1 MAYALITG
9 ASKGFGKSMATVLAK
24 KQYDLLLVARSG
36 GELESLAHELIAAY
50 KIKVQWLPQDLSVPE
65 AADKVMAWI
74 TANNYTVSILINN
87 AGYGVW
93 GPFESANLQAQSEML
108 RVNMHTPVGL
118 CHHLLPMLKAQPE
131 SYILNVAS
139 TAAYQAV
146 PTFSLYAASKSFVLL
161 FTRGLRQEL
170 KGSSVS
176 VTCISPGP
184 INTNFIDRA
193 GLQAIKATAE
203 KYGMHPDVVAEI
215 AIKSMFKKKAEV
227 VPGAVNALSAF
238 ATRLVPK
245 TIVEKIA
252 ANLYKF

>member
-9 ASKGFGKSMATVLAK
+9 ASKGLGKSMAAVLAK

-36 GELESLAHELIAAY
+36 AELEAVAQELTATY
-50 KIKVQWLPQDLSVPE
+50 KVKVQWLSQDLAVPD
-65 AADKVMAWI
+65 AAEKVMSWI
-74 TANNYTVSILINN
+74 TANHYTVSVLINN

-93 GPFESANLQAQSEML
+93 GPFETANLEAQSEML
-108 RVNMHTPVGL
+108 RVNMNTPVAL
-118 CHHLLPMLKAQPE
+118 CHYLLPMLKEQPQ
-131 SYILNVAS
+131 SYILNIAS

-146 PTFSLYAASKSFVLL
+146 PTFSLYAASKSFILL

-170 KGSSVS
+170 KGSTVS
-176 VTCISPGP
+176 VTCVSPGP
-184 INTNFIDRA
+184 VNTNFIDRA

-203 KYGMHPDVVAEI
+203 KFGMHPDAVANM
-215 AIKSMFKKKAEV
+215 AIKAMFRKKSEI
-227 VPGAVNALSAF
+227 VPGAVNAISAF

-252 ANLYKF
+252 GSFYKI